1 MPRPRTPTDIL
12 EKNGAFDHDPQRRA
26 AREGE
31 PTPSGPL
38 GDPPLT
44 FTKGQREAWFELMLQ
59 APENVLTI
67 SDRVMVELYCN
78 LVARMRGGDPDPE
91 REGATK
97 PPENLKAA
105 EANLLLNLL
114 GRMGLTPADRSRI
127 HAPAAKKVAA
137 DDTFGRLAA
146 TGRGKPTDRSQ

>member
-1 MPRPRTPTDIL
+1 ML
-12 EKNGAFDHDPQRRA
+12 EQNGSFDHDPQRRA

-31 PTPSGPL
+31 PAPSGPL
-38 GDPPLT
+38 GDPPVT
-44 FTKGQREAWFELMLQ
+44 FTKAQRKAWLELILQ

-67 SDRVMVELYCN
+67 SDRVMVELYCT

-91 REGATK
+91 REGKIK

-114 GRMGLTPADRSRI
+114 GRMGLTPADRSRV
-127 HAPAAKKVAA
+127 HAPSTKKEAA

-146 TGRGKPTDRSQ
+146 TGRGKPTARNQ